1 MSLHDIVYYSVALWI
16 LTVPSV
22 VIFFIEPNI
31 LSKRLIFTYLQFYPA
46 KSISASTTKI
56 PFYIVAPESN
66 PYKPVNEQTSLS
78 NYVGNK

>member
-1 MSLHDIVYYSVALWI
+1 MSLQTIFYSLDALWI

-46 KSISASTTKI
+46 KSISASTTNTA
-56 PFYIVAPESN
+56 FYNVAFDFN
-66 PYKPVNEQTSLS
+66 LYKPVKLQI
-78 NYVGNK
+78 